1 MKKIVLSLL
10 VLVAPIYNYAQND
23 TIIVKEPQK
32 VEVIES
38 KSSKTIK
45 IYGSKDN
52 PDYLY
57 TSEFNLKEGTK
68 DYTTISSRKLDFSL
82 LNITTPK
89 RVAKWRV
96 WMITDIYIGLVSPLS
111 SPKEMGVKHFGSYEL
126 GFSFSN
132 MHLNRY

>member
-1 MKKIVLSLL
+1 M
-10 VLVAPIYNYAQND
+10 
-23 TIIVKEPQK
+23 E
-32 VEVIES
+32 
-38 KSSKTIK
+38 
-45 IYGSKDN
+45 
-52 PDYLY
+52 
-57 TSEFNLKEGTK
+57 EGTK

-96 WMITDIYIGLVSPLS
+96 RMITDIYIGLVSPLS

-132 MHLNRY
+132 MPLNRY